1 MPFENL
7 TEFLKLSS
15 ALNYNL
21 SAASVNRYNVMM
33 FIMAGK
39 RLARNEA
46 RDREHKAIVMEAL
59 AYLFEAYRD
68 RRRRLGPM
76 AVLHPLRTAAIMA
89 RSLERLDVIDLLAV
103 LFHDVLE
110 DIEAVN
116 YTPNAWK
123 TLEGRMYELFERLDP
138 EDEWRLNERLQAL
151 TRFASESYYQYIGR
165 LLERSRVIP
174 RLVAIKMA
182 DRLDNTLDL
191 RIELTDPFENL
202 DFFEGLFNIL
212 FVTDSAGN
220 EMLSSPRSTALIND
234 SRRLYQLFKNAVLLS
249 MIRRQKQGFDEK
261 SAQVI
266 FDAICAAS
274 LKEAQRTLIHVAGSL
289 KPEQDRRALLREL
302 TLDAMHY
309 CHEGRISMATR
320 PDQRHM
326 LDGLFSTYFAADER
340 TVRAQRLDDLF
351 SNKPLMIQ
359 ASIAFIVIFTSFRSN
374 PDFYVRGISTAG
386 VEPE

>member
-21 SAASVNRYNVMM
+21 SAASVNRYNVLM
-33 FIMAGK
+33 FIIAGK
-39 RLARNEA
+39 RLSDNDI
-46 RDREHKAIVMEAL
+46 RDREHKAVVMEAL
-59 AYLFEAYRD
+59 SYLFEAYRD

-76 AVLHPLRTAAIMA
+76 AVLHPLRTAAILA
-89 RSLERLDVIDLLAV
+89 RSLERIDVIDLLAV

-110 DIEAVN
+110 DIEAVQ

-165 LLERSRVIP
+165 LLERSKAIP
-174 RLVAIKMA
+174 RLVEIKMA

-191 RIELTDPFENL
+191 RIELSDPFENFN
-202 DFFEGLFNIL
+202 FFEGLFNIL
-212 FVTDSAGN
+212 FIAGTAGD

-249 MIRRQKQGFDEK
+249 MMRRQKRDEDTS

-266 FDAICAAS
+266 FKAICEAS

-289 KPEQDRRALLREL
+289 KDGNRRTRLRDL
-302 TLDAMHY
+302 TLDAMQY
-309 CHEGRISMATR
+309 CYEGRISMATR

-326 LDGLFSTYFAADER
+326 LDGLFTTYFAADER
-340 TVRAQRLDDLF
+340 TVRAQRLDELF
-351 SNKPLMIQ
+351 GNKPLMIQ
-359 ASIAFIVIFTSFRSN
+359 ASIAFIVIFTSFRTN

-386 VEPE
+386 VQPE